1 MKNCQLKSEK
11 ELKKEGRGSNDFKVM
26 SDANIIIVRWF
37 DNKLVN

>member
-26 SDANIIIVRWF
+26 PDANIIIVRWF
-37 DNKLVN
+37 DNKPIN